1 LKPRSPF
8 KVICMM
14 VAACFLLASC
24 SRNSEP
30 AKVGVA
36 QKKDVWSNAE
46 VTRESVKLVLD
57 KASGASVIAAS
68 QIKDIQVQGA
78 NNKTVTVDLKHESP
92 DPDQLMKDAAATLI
106 SYSGILLENKGI
118 GTVEVCLYGNP
129 EPANG
134 KNVTKETVCIAV
146 NREDLQK
153 GQNAFKIP
161 VDDYALLF
169 KHASWYKI
177 HPHLYKSLHDKDRL
191 KTRAYL
197 K

>member
-1 LKPRSPF
+1 MQPRSPL

-14 VAACFLLASC
+14 IAACFLLASC
-24 SRNSEP
+24 SRNSDP
-30 AKVGVA
+30 AKVNVA

-46 VTRESVKLVLD
+46 VTRESVRLVLEQ
-57 KASGASVIAAS
+57 AGGAGVIAAS

-78 NNKTVTVDLKHESP
+78 NNKTITVDLKHESP

-106 SYSGILLENKGI
+106 AYSGILLENKGI

-129 EPANG
+129 EPGNA
-134 KNVTKETVCIAV
+134 KHAAKETVSVAV
-146 NREDLQK
+146 SREDLQK
-153 GQNAFKIP
+153 ARDVFQAP
-161 VDDYALLF
+161 VDDYAMLF

-177 HPHLYKSLHDKDRL
+177 HPHLYKSLHYKDQL

>member
-1 LKPRSPF
+1 MKPRSPF

>member
-1 LKPRSPF
+1 MKPRSPF

-161 VDDYALLF
+161 VVDYALLF